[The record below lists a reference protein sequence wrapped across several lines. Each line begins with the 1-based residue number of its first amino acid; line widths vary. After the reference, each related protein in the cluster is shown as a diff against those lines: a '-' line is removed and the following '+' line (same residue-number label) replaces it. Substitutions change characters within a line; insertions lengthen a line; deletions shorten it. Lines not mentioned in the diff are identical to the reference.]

1 MGVHIHFRT
10 PVWQKASSWMDSFSV
25 KFNRLPVKDKK
36 QVVVL
41 FVLLSTMIYCGLLHW
56 ETNSVVSFSSI
67 PPDLEFPL
75 IYYDSI
81 NYIPLNELL
90 DESFE

>member
-1 MGVHIHFRT
+1 MGVHIHFPI

-41 FVLLSTMIYCGLLHW
+41 FVLLSTMIYCGLLLW
-56 ETNSVVSFSSI
+56 ETHKAIPISTM

-81 NYIPLNELL
+81 NYIPLN
-90 DESFE
+90 